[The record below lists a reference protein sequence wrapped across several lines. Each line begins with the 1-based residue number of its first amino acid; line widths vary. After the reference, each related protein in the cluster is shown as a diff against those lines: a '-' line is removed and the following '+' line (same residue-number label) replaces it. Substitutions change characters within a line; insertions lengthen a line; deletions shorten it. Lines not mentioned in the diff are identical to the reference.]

1 MAIKI
6 DFSVFKELLAIQK
19 ERQAVLDELSVL
31 LGYDISFSN
40 DEVVQFAEEEYSRR
54 IDKELSKEVEE
65 WTKSA
70 FS

>member
-19 ERQAVLDELSVL
+19 ERQVVLDELSVL

-65 WTKSA
+65 WTKLA

>member
-65 WTKSA
+65 WTKLA